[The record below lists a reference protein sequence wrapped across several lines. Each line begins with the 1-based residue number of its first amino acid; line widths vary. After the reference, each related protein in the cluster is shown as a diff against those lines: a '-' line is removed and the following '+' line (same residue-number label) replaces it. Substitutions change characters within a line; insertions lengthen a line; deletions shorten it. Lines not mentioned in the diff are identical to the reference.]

1 MTYFD
6 FQAPAE
12 LYLGS
17 DWQTA
22 ARQGPRTFR
31 TAAQAIRFA
40 YEEAAPV
47 SLKGASLQIA
57 DVSYSNDEMSWLYRS
72 PDYPFPRKKTQRHRP
87 ARYQPAA
94 GDLASIG

>member
-22 ARQGPRTFR
+22 AAQGPRSFR
-31 TAAQAIRFA
+31 TAAQALRFA
-40 YEEAAPV
+40 LEEAAPV
-47 SLKGASLQIA
+47 SLKGASLQLA
-57 DVSYSNDEMSWLYRS
+57 GKRYSNDEMSWLYRS
-72 PDYPFPRKKTQRHRP
+72 PDYPFARKKTQPHRP
-87 ARYQPAA
+87 DGTRVRNGQ
-94 GDLASIG
+94 LASAQ